1 MSTQGQEE
9 WRAAVEA
16 MKNRWV
22 DVKAQIDAEPD
33 LRLKKALTA
42 LYTVP
47 AAIPFNPSV
56 RDYKHPPGAYAP
68 DRALHAMTLED
79 LVTIF
84 EEASAPVVTI
94 NFSFSKIATDDAGWA
109 QECERSRGKG
119 KGTAGGITSGSGQ
132 KSGKATQI
140 QTTGIEGPKGSTSFA
155 AQTKPSKDT
164 PAPAKPSSS
173 SSSKLTS
180 SAKAGLIGEVDHPS
194 QKRILDLDD
203 ETDDEDKS
211 AAPKKNTQSIKK
223 KKKSKTATPVS
234 APASNPVSLQD
245 PPPKDE
251 AAAIIIG
258 LSDSKDIKM
267 ETEDVKSA
275 AMCTP
280 NLLAWAH
287 YMPPSSDVIRL

>member
-1 MSTQGQEE
+1 M
-9 WRAAVEA
+9 
-16 MKNRWV
+16 
-22 DVKAQIDAEPD
+22 
-33 LRLKKALTA
+33 
-42 LYTVP
+42 
-47 AAIPFNPSV
+47 
-56 RDYKHPPGAYAP
+56 
-68 DRALHAMTLED
+68 
-79 LVTIF
+79 
-84 EEASAPVVTI
+84 TI

-245 PPPKDE
+245 PPPVRWLPRNSRTSPPCPSRSCKVLTRSRSRGAPIRPSSSSSVCPRRVPDPPRLGPDSIETQQKDE

-258 LSDSKDIKM
+258 LSDSK
-267 ETEDVKSA
+267 VRWPHSA
-275 AMCTP
+275 RFP
-280 NLLAWAH
+280 LELA
-287 YMPPSSDVIRL
+287 P